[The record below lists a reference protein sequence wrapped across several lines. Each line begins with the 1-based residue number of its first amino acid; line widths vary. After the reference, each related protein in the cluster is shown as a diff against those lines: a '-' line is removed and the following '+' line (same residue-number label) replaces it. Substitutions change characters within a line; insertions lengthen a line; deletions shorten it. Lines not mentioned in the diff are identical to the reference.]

1 MSFGI
6 GFVVGDMFLLIDN
19 KYIHEK
25 DTEGYRN
32 Q

>member
-1 MSFGI
+1 MPSDI
-6 GFVVGDMFLLIDN
+6 GFAVGCMFLLIDK

-32 Q
+32 